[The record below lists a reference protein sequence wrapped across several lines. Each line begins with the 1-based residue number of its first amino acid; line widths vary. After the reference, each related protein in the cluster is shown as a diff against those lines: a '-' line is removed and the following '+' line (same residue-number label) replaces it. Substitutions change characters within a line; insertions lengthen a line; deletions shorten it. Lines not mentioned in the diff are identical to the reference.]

1 MNYRKYLP
9 QIDFLIRKAKEFGFT
24 DNPNL
29 LKTALRNL
37 VERQKKLI
45 LMNNFKEDED
55 LFSDNRFKDVLKKE
69 IERIGSPVFKRVIN
83 ATGTI
88 IHTNLG
94 RAPLSREIIEEITPF
109 LCNYSSLEFNIDTG
123 KRGSRQDNLSPKLFN
138 SEDILL
144 VNNNAAA
151 CLLVLSTLAKGKE
164 VIVSRS
170 ELVEIGGSFRIPE
183 VMELSGCIMREVG
196 TTNKTKLSDYERAI
210 SDNTGLILK
219 VHRSNFV
226 IEGFVEEVSTK
237 ELSRLAKRFNTP
249 FYFDV
254 GSGALKIIKSI
265 DKNEPII
272 DEAIND
278 GADIIS
284 FSTDKLLGGCQGGVI
299 IGKSSLIEKMK
310 KHPLYR
316 AVRPDKITIYYLE
329 RLFHYLSLGD
339 YFKSPVLEMIFS
351 DIEKIKKR
359 AQKVLKEIRKIESK
373 EVKVDLVQDISTF
386 GGGSLPLKTL
396 PTYVIRLK
404 SGESEEKIKKF
415 FLNYSPPI
423 LIRQKE
429 GFCIID
435 FRTIRDDEV
444 PIITKAIKDFLLL

>member
-1 MNYRKYLP
+1 
-9 QIDFLIRKAKEFGFT
+9 
-24 DNPNL
+24 
-29 LKTALRNL
+29 
-37 VERQKKLI
+37 
-45 LMNNFKEDED
+45 MNNFKEDED

-123 KRGSRQDNLSPKLFN
+123 KRGSRQDNLSSKLFN

-339 YFKSPVLEMIFS
+339 YFKSAVLEMIFS

-429 GFCIID
+429 GFCMID